1 MENILLSSLM
11 ISFLALGVLL
21 FRKFGA
27 DRYSRRLARALW
39 IIVILRMLIPFNPL
53 GERSLIK
60 LPNNPLLSREIQAT
74 VPGFVSETESQPVV
88 GENED
93 PSHGELTSSQL
104 MDGKLTAPVLVGKST
119 TITLEK
125 VALSIWLVGMSAS
138 FALVAWSH
146 FKFHSELKRQIQRAD
161 ERMLER
167 IQQELGRKVE
177 VFSVEGN
184 ESPMVIN
191 VFKPAIVLPRQLLE
205 QATEKDFSKQLMFVL
220 QHENDHIT
228 KKDLLIKMLYLIGR
242 SIHWFNP
249 LVYLVESCLN
259 EDIELATD
267 ESVTKKLD
275 ERQRAAYCLSILEVA
290 EALPAMAN
298 NYSSRFTGDLE
309 SMKKRISSLF
319 NKNRSKHGR
328 MILIAI
334 LLTAFL
340 TIGLVGCEMPLP
352 TEVPT
357 QVVATET
364 SEPTVEVTEITE
376 EQTEEATPPQEATSE
391 QTIPT
396 NPAPPI
402 VADDIDPEEQVLI
415 EGGTFW
421 MGCDEEN
428 NAGFGCRPS
437 ELPRHEVTLDP
448 YQIDRYEVTNGQ
460 YQLCV
465 DAGICQAQRPIPA
478 GLYAETGQS
487 DSFANYPVT
496 NISYEDAKNYCSFVD
511 KRLPTEAEWEM
522 AARGSGESVFPWGNE
537 NPDCT
542 QANSINPLN
551 ATACVGGIMPVGSY
565 PAGASSYGVMDVSG
579 NVWEW
584 VADVY
589 DPEYYANSPAENPTG
604 PEGGSEYVV
613 RGGGFS
619 GNWTYLRNSARS
631 FDLGFYSGADLGF
644 RCAQD
649 VN

>member
-1 MENILLSSLM
+1 MENILLSSLLL
-11 ISFLALGVLL
+11 SFLVLGVLL

-53 GERSLIK
+53 SERSLIK
-60 LPNNPLLSREIQAT
+60 LPHSPLLSREIQAI
-74 VPGFVSETESQPVV
+74 VPGFVSELEVQPVV
-88 GENED
+88 GENAE
-93 PSHGELTSSQL
+93 PSHGEMTSSQL
-104 MDGKLTAPVLVGKST
+104 MEGELTAPVLAVKST
-119 TITLEK
+119 TITLEQ
-125 VALSIWLVGMSAS
+125 VVFSIWLIGMSAS
-138 FALVAWSH
+138 FALVGWSH
-146 FKFHSELKRQIQRAD
+146 FKFHSELKRRIQKVD
-161 ERMLER
+161 ERVLER
-167 IQQELGRKVE
+167 IQQELGRKVM
-177 VFSVEGN
+177 VYSVESN
-184 ESPMVIN
+184 ESPMVIG

-205 QATEKDFSKQLMFVL
+205 RATEKDFPKQLKFVI
-220 QHENDHIT
+220 QHEFNHIL

-249 LVYLVESCLN
+249 LVYLIESCLN

-298 NYSSRFTGDLE
+298 NYSSRFTGDLK

-319 NKNRSKHGR
+319 DKNRIKHGR
-328 MILIAI
+328 MILITI
-334 LLTAFL
+334 LLVAFL
-340 TIGLVGCEMPLP
+340 TIGLVGCETPLLVKIEP
-352 TEVPT
+352 SVDE
-357 QVVATET
+357 TET
-364 SEPTVEVTEITE
+364 SEPIIEPTEITE
-376 EQTEEATPPQEATSE
+376 EQTEEAIPPQEDPSE

-396 NPAPPI
+396 NPAPPT
-402 VADDIDPEEQVLI
+402 VVDNIDPNEQVLI

-428 NAGFGCRPS
+428 NAGFGCRLS
-437 ELPRHEVTLDP
+437 ELPRHEVNLNTYL
-448 YQIDRYEVTNGQ
+448 IDRYEVTNGQ

-465 DAGICQAQRPIPA
+465 DAGVCQAQRPIPA

-487 DSFANYPVT
+487 DSVANYPVT
-496 NISYEDAKNYCSFVD
+496 NINYEDAKTYCSFVD

-522 AARGSGESVFPWGNE
+522 AARGSGETVFPWGNE

-565 PAGASSYGVMDVSG
+565 PSGSSSYGVMDMSG

-589 DPEYYANSPAENPTG
+589 DSDYYANSPAENPTG
-604 PEGGSEYVV
+604 PESGSEYVV

-619 GNWTYLRNSARS
+619 GNWSYLRNSARS
-631 FDLGFYSGADLGF
+631 YDLGFYSGADLGF

-649 VN
+649 AN

>member
-11 ISFLALGVLL
+11 LSFLALGVLL

-27 DRYSRRLARALW
+27 DRYSPRLARALW

-60 LPNNPLLSREIQAT
+60 LPHNPLLSKEIQAT
-74 VPGFVSETESQPVV
+74 VPSFVSEIEAQPVV
-88 GENED
+88 GENAE
-93 PSHGELTSSQL
+93 PSHGEMTSYQL
-104 MDGKLTAPVLVGKST
+104 MEGELTAPVLAGKST

-125 VALSIWLVGMSAS
+125 VAFSIWLIGMSAS
-138 FALVAWSH
+138 FALVGWSH
-146 FKFHSELKRQIQRAD
+146 FKFHSELKRRIQKVD
-161 ERMLER
+161 ERVLER
-167 IQQELGRKVE
+167 IQQELGRKVK
-177 VFSVEGN
+177 VHTVEGN
-184 ESPMVIN
+184 ESPMV
-191 VFKPAIVLPRQLLE
+191 VGVVKPAIVLPRQLLE
-205 QATEKDFSKQLMFVL
+205 RATEKDFPKQLKFVL
-220 QHENDHIT
+220 QHEYNHIL

-249 LVYLVESCLN
+249 LVYLIESCLN

-275 ERQRAAYCLSILEVA
+275 ERQRAAYCLSLLEVA
-290 EALPAMAN
+290 EALPAVAN

-319 NKNRSKHGR
+319 NKNRIKHGR
-328 MILIAI
+328 MILISI

-352 TEVPT
+352 VEVET
-357 QVVATET
+357 LVDDTET
-364 SEPTVEVTEITE
+364 SEPIGELTEITE
-376 EQTEEATPPQEATSE
+376 EQTEEATPPQEDVSD
-391 QTIPT
+391 QIIPT
-396 NPAPPI
+396 NPAPPT
-402 VADDIDPEEQVLI
+402 VVDAIDPNEQVLI

-428 NAGFGCRPS
+428 NAGFGCRAS
-437 ELPRHEVTLDP
+437 ELPRHQVTLDP
-448 YQIDRYEVTNGQ
+448 YLIDRYEVTNGQ

-465 DAGICQAQRPIPA
+465 DAGVCQAQRPIPA

-487 DSFANYPVT
+487 DSVANYPVT
-496 NISYEDAKNYCSFVD
+496 NINYEDAKTYCSFVD

-522 AARGSGESVFPWGNE
+522 AARGSGETVFPWGNE

-542 QANSINPLN
+542 QANSLNPLN

-565 PAGASSYGVMDVSG
+565 PAGSSSYGVMDMSG

-604 PEGGSEYVV
+604 PESGSEYVV

-619 GNWTYLRNSARS
+619 GNWSYLRNSARS

>member
-11 ISFLALGVLL
+11 FSFLALGVLL

-53 GERSLIK
+53 GDRSLIK
-60 LPNNPLLSREIQAT
+60 LPQNPVLSREIQAA
-74 VPGFVSETESQPVV
+74 VPGFVSENEPQAVI
-88 GENED
+88 GENAE
-93 PSHGELTSSQL
+93 PSHGEMTSSQL
-104 MDGKLTAPVLVGKST
+104 LGGKLTASVLAGKST
-119 TITLEK
+119 TLTIEQ
-125 VALSIWLVGMSAS
+125 VAFSVWLIGMSAS

-146 FKFHSELKRQIQRAD
+146 FKFHSELKLRLQKVD
-161 ERMLER
+161 GHLLER
-167 IQQELGRKVE
+167 IQQELGHTVRVY
-177 VFSVEGN
+177 SVEGN
-184 ESPMVIN
+184 ESPMVVG
-191 VFKPAIVLPRQLLE
+191 VFRPAIVLPRQLLE
-205 QATEKDFSKQLMFVL
+205 RATEKDLPKQLRFVL
-220 QHENDHIT
+220 QHEYNHIQN
-228 KKDLLIKMLYLIGR
+228 KDLLIKMLYLIGR

-249 LVYLVESCLN
+249 LGYLIEPCLN

-319 NKNRSKHGR
+319 NKNRIKHGR
-328 MILIAI
+328 MILVTI
-334 LLTAFL
+334 LLAASL
-340 TIGLVGCEMPLP
+340 TIGLVGCETPLLVKMEP
-352 TEVPT
+352 S
-357 QVVATET
+357 VAETET
-364 SEPTVEVTEITE
+364 SKPIVEPTEITA
-376 EQTEEATPPQEATSE
+376 EQTEEATPVQEDASD

-396 NPAPPI
+396 NPAPPM
-402 VADDIDPEEQVLI
+402 VVEAIDPNEQVLI

-421 MGCDEEN
+421 MGCDEDN

-448 YQIDRYEVTNGQ
+448 YLIDRYEVTNGQ

-465 DAGICQAQRPIPA
+465 DAGVCRAPRPVPD
-478 GLYAETGQS
+478 GLYAESGQT
-487 DSFANYPVT
+487 DSIANYPVV
-496 NISYEDAKNYCSFVD
+496 NITHEDAEIYCSFVD

-522 AARGSGESVFPWGNE
+522 AARGGLETVFPWGNE

-542 QANSINPLN
+542 QANSLNPLN
-551 ATACVGGIMPVGSY
+551 ATVCVGAIMPVGSY
-565 PAGASSYGVMDVSG
+565 PTGSSDYGVMDMAG

-589 DPEYYANSPAENPTG
+589 NPDYYANSPAENPTG
-604 PEGGSEYVV
+604 PESGSEYVV

-619 GNWTYLRNSARS
+619 GNWTYLRNAARS

-649 VN
+649 AN

>member
-1 MENILLSSLM
+1 MEKILLSSLTL
-11 ISFLALGVLL
+11 SFLVLGVLF
-21 FRKFGA
+21 FRKIGA

-60 LPNNPLLSREIQAT
+60 LPATPLLSREIHAM
-74 VPGFVSETESQPVV
+74 VPGIVSAAEAQPVV
-88 GENED
+88 AENAE
-93 PSHGELTSSQL
+93 PSHGEMTSTQL
-104 MDGKLTAPVLVGKST
+104 MEGKLTAPVLAVKST
-119 TITLEK
+119 TITLEQA
-125 VALSIWLVGMSAS
+125 ALSIWLVGMSAS

-146 FKFHSELKRQIQRAD
+146 FKFHSELKRRLQKVDGRV
-161 ERMLER
+161 LER
-167 IQQELGRKVE
+167 IEQELGHKVR
-177 VFSVEGN
+177 VYSVESN
-184 ESPMVIN
+184 ESPMV
-191 VFKPAIVLPRQLLE
+191 VGVLKPAIVLPRQLLE
-205 QATEKDFSKQLMFVL
+205 QATEKDFPKQLRFVL
-220 QHENDHIT
+220 QHEFNHIQ
-228 KKDLLIKMLYLIGR
+228 KKDLLIKLLYLIGR

-267 ESVTKKLD
+267 ESVTTKLD

-319 NKNRSKHGR
+319 NKNRIKHGR
-328 MILIAI
+328 MILISI

-340 TIGLVGCEMPLP
+340 TIGLVGCETPLLVKLEP
-352 TEVPT
+352 TEVE
-357 QVVATET
+357 TET
-364 SEPTVEVTEITE
+364 SEPVIEPAEVTEVP
-376 EQTEEATPPQEATSE
+376 TEEATAPQEDASD
-391 QTIPT
+391 QIVPT
-396 NPAPPI
+396 NPAPPTI
-402 VADDIDPEEQVLI
+402 VGTIDPNKQVLI
-415 EGGTFW
+415 EGATFW

-428 NAGFGCRPS
+428 NAGFGCRAS
-437 ELPRHEVTLDP
+437 ELPRHEVTLDA
-448 YQIDRYEVTNGQ
+448 YLIDKYEVTNGQ

-465 DAGICQAQRPIPA
+465 DAGVCQAPRPIPN

-487 DSFANYPVT
+487 DSVANYPVV
-496 NISYEDAKNYCSFVD
+496 NVNHVDAEAYCSFVD

-522 AARGSGESVFPWGNE
+522 AAKGSADTVFPWGNE

-542 QANSINPLN
+542 QANSLNPLN

-565 PAGASSYGVMDVSG
+565 PTGSSSYGVMDMAG

-589 DPEYYANSPAENPTG
+589 GPEYYANSPAENPTG
-604 PEGGSEYVV
+604 PESGSEYVV

>member
-11 ISFLALGVLL
+11 LSFLVLGVLF

-60 LPNNPLLSREIQAT
+60 LPNNSSLSREIQAT
-74 VPGFVSETESQPVV
+74 VPGFISEIEAQPVL
-88 GENED
+88 GENTE
-93 PSHGELTSSQL
+93 PSHGEMSSFQSMESEL
-104 MDGKLTAPVLVGKST
+104 VAPVLAAKST
-119 TITLEK
+119 TITLEQFA
-125 VALSIWLVGMSAS
+125 VSIWLVGMCTS
-138 FALVAWSH
+138 FALVGWSH
-146 FKFHSELKRQIQRAD
+146 FKFHSELKRRIQKVDGRV
-161 ERMLER
+161 LER
-167 IQQELGRKVE
+167 IQQELGRKVK
-177 VFSVEGN
+177 VYSVESN
-184 ESPMVIN
+184 ESPMVIQ
-191 VFKPAIVLPRQLLE
+191 VFDPAIVLPRQLLE
-205 QATEKDFSKQLMFVL
+205 QVTEKDFPKQLKFVL
-220 QHENDHIT
+220 EHEYKHIIQ
-228 KKDLLIKMLYLIGR
+228 KDLLIKMLYLIGR

-249 LVYLVESCLN
+249 LVYLIESCLN

-267 ESVTKKLD
+267 ESVTRKLD

-319 NKNRSKHGR
+319 NKNRIKHGR
-328 MILIAI
+328 MILITI
-334 LLTAFL
+334 LLVAFL
-340 TIGLVGCEMPLP
+340 TIGLVGCEMPLLV
-352 TEVPT
+352 EVEP
-357 QVVATET
+357 QVVETET
-364 SEPTVEVTEITE
+364 SEPITEPTEITE
-376 EQTEEATPPQEATSE
+376 EQTEEVIPTQEDTSD
-391 QTIPT
+391 QSIPT
-396 NPAPPI
+396 NPAPPT
-402 VADDIDPEEQVLI
+402 VVDNIDPDEQVLI

-428 NAGFGCRPS
+428 NAGFSCRQS
-437 ELPRHEVTLDP
+437 ELPRHQVTLDP
-448 YQIDRYEVTNGQ
+448 YLIDRYEVTNGQ

-465 DAGICQAQRPIPA
+465 EAGVCQAQRPISA

-487 DSFANYPVT
+487 DSVANYPVT
-496 NISYEDAKNYCSFVD
+496 NINYEDAKNYCSFVG

-522 AARGSGESVFPWGNE
+522 AARGSNETVFPWGDE

-542 QANSINPLN
+542 QANSLNPLN

-565 PAGASSYGVMDVSG
+565 PAGSSSYGVMDMSG

-589 DPEYYANSPAENPTG
+589 SSDYYANSPAENPTG
-604 PEGGSEYVV
+604 PESGSEYVV

-619 GNWTYLRNSARS
+619 GNWSYLRNSARS
-631 FDLGFYSGADLGF
+631 YDLGFYSGADLGF

-649 VN
+649 VD

>member
-11 ISFLALGVLL
+11 LSFLVLGVLL
-21 FRKFGA
+21 FRKFGS

-60 LPNNPLLSREIQAT
+60 LPNNSLLSREIQAT
-74 VPGFVSETESQPVV
+74 VPGFISEIEVQPVL
-88 GENED
+88 GENTE
-93 PSHGELTSSQL
+93 PSHGEMSSFQSMEGEL
-104 MDGKLTAPVLVGKST
+104 VAPILAAKST
-119 TITLEK
+119 SITLEK
-125 VALSIWLVGMSAS
+125 FAVSIWLLGMIAS
-138 FALVAWSH
+138 FALVGWSH
-146 FKFHSELKRQIQRAD
+146 FKFHSELKRRIQKVDGRV
-161 ERMLER
+161 LER
-167 IQQELGRKVE
+167 IQQELGRKVK
-177 VFSVEGN
+177 VYSVESN
-184 ESPMVIN
+184 ESPMVIR
-191 VFKPAIVLPRQLLE
+191 VFDPAIVLPRQLLE
-205 QATEKDFSKQLMFVL
+205 QVTEKDFPKQLKFVL
-220 QHENDHIT
+220 EHEYNHIIQ
-228 KKDLLIKMLYLIGR
+228 KDLLIKMLYLIGR

-249 LVYLVESCLN
+249 LVYLIESCLN

-267 ESVTKKLD
+267 ESVTRKLD

-319 NKNRSKHGR
+319 NKNRIKHGR
-328 MILIAI
+328 MVLITI
-334 LLTAFL
+334 LLVAFL
-340 TIGLVGCEMPLP
+340 TIGLVGCEMPLLV
-352 TEVPT
+352 EVEP
-357 QVVATET
+357 QVVETET
-364 SEPTVEVTEITE
+364 SEPITEPTEITE
-376 EQTEEATPPQEATSE
+376 EQTEEVIPTQEDASD
-391 QTIPT
+391 QSIPT
-396 NPAPPI
+396 NPAPPT
-402 VADDIDPEEQVLI
+402 VVDNIDPDEQVLI

-428 NAGFGCRPS
+428 NAGFSCRQS
-437 ELPRHEVTLDP
+437 ELPRHQVTLDP
-448 YQIDRYEVTNGQ
+448 YLIDRYEVTNGQ

-465 DAGICQAQRPIPA
+465 DAGVCQAQRPISA

-487 DSFANYPVT
+487 DSVANYPVT
-496 NISYEDAKNYCSFVD
+496 NINYEDAKTYCSFVD

-522 AARGSGESVFPWGNE
+522 AARGSNETAFPWGNE

-542 QANSINPLN
+542 QANSLNPLN

-565 PAGASSYGVMDVSG
+565 PAGSSSYGVMDMAG

-589 DPEYYANSPAENPTG
+589 GSDYYANSPAENPTG
-604 PEGGSEYVV
+604 PESGSEYVV

-619 GNWTYLRNSARS
+619 GNWSYLRNSARS
-631 FDLGFYSGADLGF
+631 YDLGFYSGADLGF

-649 VN
+649 VD

>member
-11 ISFLALGVLL
+11 LSFLVLGVLL

-53 GERSLIK
+53 GERSLIR
-60 LPNNPLLSREIQAT
+60 LPQNPLLSKEFQTT
-74 VPGFVSETESQPVV
+74 VPGFLSENEAQPVV
-88 GENED
+88 GEIAE
-93 PSHGELTSSQL
+93 PSHGDMTSSQS
-104 MDGKLTAPVLVGKST
+104 MEGKLTAPVLAGKST
-119 TITLEK
+119 TITLEQ
-125 VALSIWLVGMSAS
+125 VAFSIWLAGMSAS

-146 FKFHSELKRQIQRAD
+146 FKFHSELKRRIQPVD
-161 ERMLER
+161 ERVLER
-167 IQQELGRKVE
+167 IQQELGRTVKVYT
-177 VFSVEGN
+177 VEGN
-184 ESPMVIN
+184 ESPMV
-191 VFKPAIVLPRQLLE
+191 VGVLKPAIVLPRQLLE
-205 QATEKDFSKQLMFVL
+205 QATGENLPKQLKFVL
-220 QHENDHIT
+220 QHEYNHIQ

-242 SIHWFNP
+242 TIHWFNP
-249 LVYLVESCLN
+249 LVYLIESCLN

-267 ESVTKKLD
+267 ESVTTKLD

-298 NYSSRFTGDLE
+298 NYSSRFTGDFE

-340 TIGLVGCEMPLP
+340 TIGLVGCESPLLVKIEP
-352 TEVPT
+352 SVDE
-357 QVVATET
+357 TET
-364 SEPTVEVTEITE
+364 SEPIVEPTEITE
-376 EQTEEATPPQEATSE
+376 EQTEEVTPVQEETSD

-396 NPAPPI
+396 NPAPPT
-402 VADDIDPEEQVLI
+402 VVDTIDPNEQVLI

-428 NAGFGCRPS
+428 NAGFGCRAS

-448 YQIDRYEVTNGQ
+448 YLIDRYEVTNGQ

-465 DAGICQAQRPIPA
+465 DAGVCQAPRPIPA
-478 GLYAETGQS
+478 GLYYETGQF
-487 DSFANYPVT
+487 DSVDNYPVV
-496 NISYEDAKNYCSFVD
+496 NVSYEDAKAYCSYVD

-522 AARGSGESVFPWGNE
+522 AARGSGETVFPWGNE

-542 QANSINPLN
+542 QANSLNPLN

-565 PAGASSYGVMDVSG
+565 PAGSSSYGVMDMSG

-589 DPEYYANSPAENPTG
+589 APDYYANSPAENPTG
-604 PEGGSEYVV
+604 PESGSEYVV

-619 GNWTYLRNSARS
+619 GNWSYLRNSARS
-631 FDLGFYSGADLGF
+631 FDLGFYSGSDLGF